1 MRTTL
6 DIDDGLLIQA
16 KQFAAGKHTSLT
28 RLIEEGLSLRL
39 QTAQVVTSAKPR
51 CTLPVYAGQGGLQ
64 PNIKNTLCQRAL
76 LDAIDEGDAIR

>member
-39 QTAQVVTSAKPR
+39 QAAQAATSGKVR
-51 CTLPVYAGQGGLQ
+51 CALPVYAGQGGLQ
-64 PNIKNTLCQRAL
+64 STIKNALSQRAL
-76 LDAIDEGDAIR
+76 LDAIDEADAVR

>member
-16 KQFAAGKHTSLT
+16 KQFAAAKHTSLT

-39 QTAQVVTSAKPR
+39 QAAQTVASGKAR
-51 CTLPVYAGQGGLQ
+51 CALPVYAGQGGLQ
-64 PNIKNTLCQRAL
+64 PTIRNTSSQRAL
-76 LDAIDEGDAIR
+76 LDAIDEADGVR

>member
-16 KQFAAGKHTSLT
+16 KQFAAGNRTSLT

-39 QTAQVVTSAKPR
+39 QAAQAVTSGRAR
-51 CTLPVYAGQGGLQ
+51 CALPVYAGQGGLQ
-64 PNIKNTLCQRAL
+64 STIGNTLSQRAL
-76 LDAIDEGDAIR
+76 LDAIDEVGAVR

>member
-6 DIDDGLLIQA
+6 NIDDGLLIQA

-39 QTAQVVTSAKPR
+39 QVAQAVTIGKAR
-51 CTLPVYAGQGGLQ
+51 CTLPVYAGEGGLQ
-64 PNIKNTLCQRAL
+64 PTIRNTLSQRAL
-76 LDAIDEGDAIR
+76 LDAIDEADAVR

>member
-16 KQFAAGKHTSLT
+16 KQFAAGNRTSLT

-39 QTAQVVTSAKPR
+39 QAAQAVTSDRAR
-51 CTLPVYAGQGGLQ
+51 CALPVYAGQGGLQ
-64 PNIKNTLCQRAL
+64 PTIKNTLSQRAL
-76 LDAIDEGDAIR
+76 LDAIDEADAVR

>member
-6 DIDDGLLIQA
+6 NINDDLLVRA

-39 QTAQVVTSAKPR
+39 QAAQAATIGKAR
-51 CTLPVYAGQGGLQ
+51 CALPVYAGQGGLQ
-64 PNIKNTLCQRAL
+64 PSIRNTLSQRAL
-76 LDAIDEGDAIR
+76 LDAIDEADTAR

>member
-39 QTAQVVTSAKPR
+39 QAAQAATIGKAR
-51 CTLPVYAGQGGLQ
+51 CALPVYAGQGGLQ
-64 PNIKNTLCQRAL
+64 STIKNASSQRAL
-76 LDAIDEGDAIR
+76 LDAIDEADGVR

>member
-16 KQFAAGKHTSLT
+16 KQFAAGKHISLT

-39 QTAQVVTSAKPR
+39 QAAQAVTPGKAR
-51 CTLPVYAGQGGLQ
+51 CALPVYAGLGGLQ
-64 PNIKNTLCQRAL
+64 PIIRNTLSQRAML
-76 LDAIDEGDAIR
+76 GAIDEADAVR